1 MGNGR
6 QMSHM
11 ECVRIDGVEVTCLWK
26 GEGTPV
32 YKCFLDATPC
42 SLGRKSALPRE
53 KEVTIYSLAFSV
65 IMNAATSSNKNR
77 LSKNSWK
84 TEKGRNLY
92 SKEIEENV
100 IYE

>member
-1 MGNGR
+1 MSVEGR
-6 QMSHM
+6 
-11 ECVRIDGVEVTCLWK
+11 RD
-26 GEGTPV
+26 PA
-32 YKCFLDATPC
+32 YKCFPDATPC

-53 KEVTIYSLAFSV
+53 KEVTIYSLSFSV

-77 LSKNSWK
+77 VSKNSWK

-92 SKEIEENV
+92 SQEIEENV